1 MYFFIPLL
9 FYRRGWMTITFQLLK
24 LRFIS
29 SAEKDLE
36 ILALR
41 SQLALYE
48 GQVISKKRSKSKPTT
63 LFKQIWIFISVL

>member
-1 MYFFIPLL
+1 MYFLIPLL
-9 FYRRGWMTITFQLLK
+9 LYLKGWMTITFQLLK

-48 GQVISKKRSKSKPTT
+48 GELST
-63 LFKQIWIFISVL
+63 LRANFQNANSYTIKL